1 VDAHRRSVTLT
12 RIHTPDERFRLL
24 RYCITVLGDGIAIA
38 NFPFVA
44 SVRVEEGYM
53 AETESAQ
60 PAPVP
65 VAVGISLKMV
75 IIIVAGTL
83 MLGIGGAFAVF
94 KLMAGGHGGE
104 ESKTESP
111 ISKPSEHGETE
122 AKPVAGKAI
131 APGAIY
137 DIDPFIVNLADTPEV
152 RYLKLTVKLELESQD
167 ASAELASRIP
177 QLRDTILVLL
187 TSKDAASIRTPQGK
201 FQLRDEITQR
211 VNSLLPKPGVRA
223 AYFTDFV
230 VQ

>member
-1 VDAHRRSVTLT
+1 
-12 RIHTPDERFRLL
+12 
-24 RYCITVLGDGIAIA
+24 
-38 NFPFVA
+38 
-44 SVRVEEGYM
+44 M
-53 AETESAQ
+53 AETESAP

-65 VAVGISLKMV
+65 VAVGVSMKMV

-83 MLGIGGAFAVF
+83 VLGIGGAFAVF
-94 KLMAGGHGGE
+94 KLMAGGHGGD
-104 ESKTESP
+104 ESKAEATVAKSTGQGEADVKHSA
-111 ISKPSEHGETE
+111 SKAS
-122 AKPVAGKAI
+122 

-167 ASAELASRIP
+167 ASIELASRTP

>member
-1 VDAHRRSVTLT
+1 
-12 RIHTPDERFRLL
+12 
-24 RYCITVLGDGIAIA
+24 
-38 NFPFVA
+38 
-44 SVRVEEGYM
+44 M
-53 AETESAQ
+53 AEPESAP

-65 VAVGISLKMV
+65 VAAGIPLKMV

-83 MLGIGGAFAVF
+83 VLGLGGAFALF
-94 KLMAGGHGGE
+94 KFMAGGHG
-104 ESKTESP
+104 ESDQKAEAPAAKATGQ
-111 ISKPSEHGETE
+111 GETDG
-122 AKPVAGKAI
+122 KHGVSKAGS
-131 APGAIY
+131 PGAIY
-137 DIDPFIVNLADTPEV
+137 DVDPFIVNLADTPEV

-167 ASAELASRIP
+167 ASAELASRVP

>member
-1 VDAHRRSVTLT
+1 
-12 RIHTPDERFRLL
+12 
-24 RYCITVLGDGIAIA
+24 
-38 NFPFVA
+38 
-44 SVRVEEGYM
+44 M
-53 AETESAQ
+53 AETESAVPPV
-60 PAPVP
+60 PAP
-65 VAVGISLKMV
+65 ASVGIPLKMV

-83 MLGIGGAFAVF
+83 MLGLGGAFALF
-94 KLMAGGHGGE
+94 KFMAGGHEGGDQKAE
-104 ESKTESP
+104 ATTAKAAEHKESEVKSNTP
-111 ISKPSEHGETE
+111 K
-122 AKPVAGKAI
+122 VN

-137 DIDPFIVNLADTPEV
+137 DIEPFIVNLADTPDV

-167 ASAELASRIP
+167 TSAELASRIP

-187 TSKDAASIRTPQGK
+187 TSKDSASIRTPQGK

>member
-1 VDAHRRSVTLT
+1 
-12 RIHTPDERFRLL
+12 
-24 RYCITVLGDGIAIA
+24 
-38 NFPFVA
+38 
-44 SVRVEEGYM
+44 M
-53 AETESAQ
+53 AETETV
-60 PAPVP
+60 PPPVP
-65 VAVGISLKMV
+65 VTSGIPMKMV

-83 MLGIGGAFAVF
+83 VLGLGGAFAFF
-94 KLMAGGHGGE
+94 KLMAGGQGKDDQKAEAPVAKAAGQ
-104 ESKTESP
+104 
-111 ISKPSEHGETE
+111 GETE
-122 AKPVAGKAI
+122 AKHVAGKANT
-131 APGAIY
+131 PGTIY
-137 DIDPFIVNLADTPEV
+137 DVEPFIVNLADTPEV

-167 ASAELASRIP
+167 TSAELASRVP

>member
-1 VDAHRRSVTLT
+1 
-12 RIHTPDERFRLL
+12 
-24 RYCITVLGDGIAIA
+24 
-38 NFPFVA
+38 
-44 SVRVEEGYM
+44 M
-53 AETESAQ
+53 AEKDTKPPEET

-65 VAVGISLKMV
+65 AAAGIPLKIV

-83 MLGIGGAFAVF
+83 VLGLGGAFALF
-94 KLMAGGHGGE
+94 KFMARGHGGDDQKAE
-104 ESKTESP
+104 ATAAKAAGQGES
-111 ISKPSEHGETE
+111 E
-122 AKPVAGKAI
+122 AKN

-137 DIDPFIVNLADTPEV
+137 DVDPFIVNLADTPEV
-152 RYLKLTVKLELESQD
+152 RYLKLTVKLELENPD
-167 ASAELASRIP
+167 TTAELASRVP

>member
-1 VDAHRRSVTLT
+1 
-12 RIHTPDERFRLL
+12 
-24 RYCITVLGDGIAIA
+24 
-38 NFPFVA
+38 
-44 SVRVEEGYM
+44 M
-53 AETESAQ
+53 AETESTPPQA
-60 PAPVP
+60 PAPV
-65 VAVGISLKMV
+65 AAGIPMKMV

-83 MLGIGGAFAVF
+83 VLGLGGAFALF

-104 ESKTESP
+104 DQKAEATVAKAAGQ
-111 ISKPSEHGETE
+111 GETE
-122 AKPVAGKAI
+122 ATHAAGKA
-131 APGAIY
+131 ASPGAIY

-187 TSKDAASIRTPQGK
+187 TSKDSASIRTAQGK

>member
-1 VDAHRRSVTLT
+1 VSLFT
-12 RIHTPDERFRLL
+12 
-24 RYCITVLGDGIAIA
+24 DGIAIA
-38 NFPFVA
+38 KLPCVA
-44 SVRVEEGYM
+44 IVRLEEVYM
-53 AETESAQ
+53 AETESAPPPVLVSA
-60 PAPVP
+60 PAS
-65 VAVGISLKMV
+65 AGIPLKIV

-83 MLGIGGAFAVF
+83 VIGLGGAFALF
-94 KLMAGGHGGE
+94 KLMAGGHGGDE
-104 ESKTESP
+104 QKAEATTAKAAGHKEA
-111 ISKPSEHGETE
+111 E
-122 AKPVAGKAI
+122 AKPDAPKVNT
-131 APGAIY
+131 PGAIY
-137 DIDPFIVNLADTPEV
+137 DVDPFIVNLADTPEV

-167 ASAELASRIP
+167 TSAELASRIP

>member
-1 VDAHRRSVTLT
+1 
-12 RIHTPDERFRLL
+12 
-24 RYCITVLGDGIAIA
+24 
-38 NFPFVA
+38 
-44 SVRVEEGYM
+44 M
-53 AETESAQ
+53 AEAESVP

-65 VAVGISLKMV
+65 VVAGIPLKMV

-83 MLGIGGAFAVF
+83 VLGLGGAFALL
-94 KLMAGGHGGE
+94 KLLAGGHGEGDQKAE
-104 ESKTESP
+104 ATAVKATGQ
-111 ISKPSEHGETE
+111 GETE
-122 AKPVAGKAI
+122 AKHGAGKAGS
-131 APGAIY
+131 PGAIY
-137 DIDPFIVNLADTPEV
+137 DIEPFIVNLADTPEV

-167 ASAELASRIP
+167 TSAELASRVP

-187 TSKDAASIRTPQGK
+187 TSKDAASIRTAQGK